1 VVLTREEKERHV
13 LELHNRRTRIGDI
26 AKEVRMSFR
35 DIGFIVD
42 RAEREKEAKEG
53 QARHSFLSSQA
64 YRLFSEGRTPVEVAI
79 ELNIREPDVTQ
90 YYKEYWKLK
99 NLDNLYR
106 IYREI
111 GNDIWYFVE
120 LFRLAKIAGMRVKQ
134 VIKVL
139 TIANNYLPW
148 VEDRHNCLTGEVDLL
163 EAKKESSARI
173 IQDYDTQIAA
183 LGKRFADTCLACQE
197 EGDNLLA
204 FQQKRAK
211 LEAFVRNFE
220 NNDPGYIK
228 ISNAIEEKAGA
239 KFSNLK
245 DILRIAVLSVTESI
259 RNNPDKYSALIRS
272 KIPSTLDCNNYQ
284 YPTYYGFY
292 MGRQPQQKLSKEE
305 YADMLVEE
313 ADKLYYKLVKELV
326 GQTIN
331 DYRPPNQTSSI
342 PQSNYDLSSN
352 RSGDRADIYHNPTPE
367 L

>member
-1 VVLTREEKERHV
+1 
-13 LELHNRRTRIGDI
+13 
-26 AKEVRMSFR
+26 MSFR

-163 EAKKESSARI
+163 EAEKKSSARI
-173 IQDYDTQIAA
+173 IQGYNTQITA
-183 LGKRFADTCLACQE
+183 LGKTFDRYCFTCQE
-197 EGDNLLA
+197 EEDKLSDLRQRRN
-204 FQQKRAK
+204 K
-211 LEAFVRNFE
+211 LEAFVRHFE
-220 NNDPGYIK
+220 NNNPEYIK

-245 DILRIAVLSVTESI
+245 DILRMAVLSVTESI

-284 YPTYYGFY
+284 YPTYYGLH
-292 MGRQPQQKLSKEE
+292 MCRQPQEKLSKEE

-331 DYRPPNQTSSI
+331 DYGPPSQT
-342 PQSNYDLSSN
+342 
-352 RSGDRADIYHNPTPE
+352 
-367 L
+367 

>member
-1 VVLTREEKERHV
+1 VC
-13 LELHNRRTRIGDI
+13 
-26 AKEVRMSFR
+26 S
-35 DIGFIVD
+35 
-42 RAEREKEAKEG
+42 
-53 QARHSFLSSQA
+53 
-64 YRLFSEGRTPVEVAI
+64 
-79 ELNIREPDVTQ
+79 
-90 YYKEYWKLK
+90 
-99 NLDNLYR
+99 
-106 IYREI
+106 
-111 GNDIWYFVE
+111 
-120 LFRLAKIAGMRVKQ
+120 
-134 VIKVL
+134 
-139 TIANNYLPW
+139 
-148 VEDRHNCLTGEVDLL
+148 
-163 EAKKESSARI
+163 
-173 IQDYDTQIAA
+173 IAA

-204 FQQKRAK
+204 LQQKRAK

-228 ISNAIEEKAGA
+228 IRKMSEEKVRNVLYN
-239 KFSNLK
+239 SK

-305 YADMLVEE
+305 YVDILVEE

-326 GQTIN
+326 GQTIT

-352 RSGDRADIYHNPTPE
+352 RSGDRTDIYHNPTSE